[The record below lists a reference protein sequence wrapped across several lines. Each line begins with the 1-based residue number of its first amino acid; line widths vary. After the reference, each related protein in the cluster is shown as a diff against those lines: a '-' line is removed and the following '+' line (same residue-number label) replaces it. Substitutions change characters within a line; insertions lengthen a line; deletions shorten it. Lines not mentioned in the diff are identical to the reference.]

1 MTQTRL
7 SPDIVALIHHSE
19 LNRAGWFDAYKQR
32 AVSTLFWFENSSL
45 SIQDVLEK
53 QTLLGLSG
61 LQFPE
66 TNDLL
71 AALCESGTLIETT
84 TAKYRLSESSY
95 AEITQIVTA
104 AETLERNVK
113 DRFCLLI
120 ESDFKD
126 YLPLDA
132 NRLWEEFRREFL
144 VPLVDFF
151 GARTYEILTGNTTD
165 IDQAPFALSYLNAYT
180 PEQRLYIRRLIET
193 FLDPSFPDFRSY
205 TLRLLNNHFFLIAS
219 RYRRDHLETLYGGK
233 RRPTIRCILDTN
245 FLYSILE
252 LHDNPSNEAAK
263 ALLETIE
270 GAKKYIDVR
279 LYVFPP
285 TVDELKRSLAIHEEY
300 LSRITVTRSMSE
312 AVSDDAV
319 SGVALKYFKECGAV
333 GYTLS
338 AKDYFDPYQ
347 NNLTQI
353 LRDKGIE
360 LFNERTDKYSSDQR
374 VIDDALDQQSFLTQ
388 RHVARKMRGRP
399 KSYDQIWHD
408 VLLWYF
414 IFDKRPAQ
422 FDSIIDADILG
433 ITIDY
438 SLIGFDSFKRRGNIP
453 RIPIFI
459 HPATLIQMFQFFVP
473 LDKKFEAAIVD
484 TLRLPFLLQEFDP
497 ESERTT
503 VRILTRMSRFENID
517 DLSPT
522 TIRSVLENELL
533 RDNLQ
538 RVENADDE
546 VKLIREALI
555 EENAKTQKQ
564 LDDAKIREGEFLQHI
579 RQLEGLSE
587 EDKEKITELK
597 ERVDVK
603 SEENTQL
610 LQRLDELGDNL
621 NSMESR
627 EEETRGRVEFVRF
640 YVRWPLIIIA
650 VVLLVLSLSYEIT
663 WENVAVVSFPVFTI
677 VVAWMYVICWQGR
690 NNVHVAKWKWFERLN
705 AIRFRLSGVIVAL
718 YVGLT
723 VTAYWDLIKSY
734 PRDY

>member
-1 MTQTRL
+1 MR
-7 SPDIVALIHHSE
+7 
-19 LNRAGWFDAYKQR
+19 
-32 AVSTLFWFENSSL
+32 
-45 SIQDVLEK
+45 
-53 QTLLGLSG
+53 
-61 LQFPE
+61 
-66 TNDLL
+66 
-71 AALCESGTLIETT
+71 
-84 TAKYRLSESSY
+84 
-95 AEITQIVTA
+95 
-104 AETLERNVK
+104 
-113 DRFCLLI
+113 
-120 ESDFKD
+120 
-126 YLPLDA
+126 
-132 NRLWEEFRREFL
+132 
-144 VPLVDFF
+144 
-151 GARTYEILTGNTTD
+151 
-165 IDQAPFALSYLNAYT
+165 
-180 PEQRLYIRRLIET
+180 
-193 FLDPSFPDFRSY
+193 
-205 TLRLLNNHFFLIAS
+205 
-219 RYRRDHLETLYGGK
+219 
-233 RRPTIRCILDTN
+233 
-245 FLYSILE
+245 
-252 LHDNPSNEAAK
+252 
-263 ALLETIE
+263 
-270 GAKKYIDVR
+270 AKKYIDVR

-285 TVDELKRSLAIHEEY
+285 TVDELKRSLAIQEEY

-374 VIDDALDQQSFLTQ
+374 VIDDSLDQQSFFTQ

-399 KSYDQIWHD
+399 KSYEQIWHD

-453 RIPIFI
+453 RFKRRENIPRIPVFI

-473 LDKKFEAAIVD
+473 LDEKFEAAIVD

-522 TIRSVLENELL
+522 TIRVVLENELL
-533 RDNLQ
+533 RDNLE
-538 RVENADDE
+538 RVDNADDE

-555 EENAKTQKQ
+555 EENAKTQQK
-564 LDDAKIREGEFLQHI
+564 LEDAKKREGEFLQHI

-587 EDKEKITELK
+587 EDKERISELK

-621 NSMESR
+621 NSLEIR
-627 EEETRGRVEFVRF
+627 DEETRRRVEFVRF
-640 YVRWPLIIIA
+640 YVRWPLITIA
-650 VVLLVLSLSYEIT
+650 IVLLVLSLSYEIT
-663 WENVAVVSFPVFTI
+663 WKNVAVVSLPVFTI
-677 VVAWMYVICWQGR
+677 LVAWMYVICWQGR
-690 NNVHVAKWKWFERLN
+690 NNVHVRKWRWFERLN
-705 AIRFRLSGVIVAL
+705 AIRFKLSGVIVTF

-723 VTAYWDLIKSY
+723 VTAYWDLIKRYFSE
-734 PRDY
+734 